1 MAIQDYS
8 PELLLRLYRQ
18 MLLVREFELR
28 AIAERRAGLIPGFI
42 HSCVGQEATAA
53 GACAA
58 LEPHDVIASTHRGH
72 GHLVAKGGEPKYMMA
87 ELAARTTGYCGGKGG
102 SLHMT
107 DFNLGILGANGIVGG
122 GIPIAVGAGL
132 AFQQRRE
139 PRVALSFF
147 GDGATNEGS
156 FHEALNLAG
165 LWKLPVVFFCENNLY
180 GEGTPQNKQAP
191 VADLAIRASSYAM
204 PGVTVDGNDVLA
216 VYEATKVAADRARS
230 GGGPTL
236 VEGKTYRQRGHYE
249 GDPMVYRSKAEMDEW
264 KGRDPVVSFRR
275 RLLSEAGIG
284 EGEVIALEKDVQA
297 LLNEAVAFAA
307 SSPKPAARDGAC
319 RRLRR
324 HARRTGLLVRAES
337 RLLPADRP
345 QAPLQC
351 QQRRRPFHQ
360 GDKGRHEHHHLQSSH
375 L

>member
-1 MAIQDYS
+1 MLITDYS
-8 PELLLRLYRQ
+8 TEKLLHLYRQ

-28 AIAERRAGLIPGFI
+28 AISERRAGLIPGFI

-58 LEPHDVIASTHRGH
+58 LGPDDVITSTHRGH

-132 AFQQRRE
+132 TFQQKRE

-165 LWKLPVVFFCENNLY
+165 LWKLPVIFFCENNLY
-180 GEGTPQNKQAP
+180 GEGTPQAKQAP

-216 VYEATKVAADRARS
+216 VYEATLAAVERART

-236 VEGKTYRQRGHYE
+236 IEGKTYRQRGHYE
-249 GDPMVYRSKAEMDEW
+249 GDPMIYRSKEEMDAW
-264 KGRDPVVSFRR
+264 KGRDPVVAFRA
-275 RLLSEAGIG
+275 RLLTEAGIP
-284 EGEVIALEKDVQA
+284 EAELVAVEQAVQTALD
-297 LLNEAVAFAA
+297 EAVVFAA
-307 SSPKPAARDGAC
+307 ASPKPAPETALAGVYGET
-319 RRLRR
+319 
-324 HARRTGLLVRAES
+324 HGGLV
-337 RLLPADRP
+337 
-345 QAPLQC
+345 
-351 QQRRRPFHQ
+351 F
-360 GDKGRHEHHHLQSSH
+360 
-375 L
+375 

>member
-1 MAIQDYS
+1 MSIKDYA

-58 LEPHDVIASTHRGH
+58 LGSDDVITSTHRGH

-107 DFNLGILGANGIVGG
+107 DFDLGILGANGIVGG

-132 AFQQRRE
+132 AFQQRKE

-156 FHEALNLAG
+156 FHEALNLAA
-165 LWKLPVVFFCENNLY
+165 LWKLPVIFFCENNLY
-180 GEGTPQNKQAP
+180 GEGTPQSKQAP
-191 VADLAIRASSYAM
+191 VADLAVRASSYAM

-216 VYEATKVAADRARS
+216 VYEATKLAVERARA

-236 VEGKTYRQRGHYE
+236 IEGKTYRQRGHYE
-249 GDPMVYRSKAEMDEW
+249 GDPMVYRTKAEMDEW
-264 KGRDPVVSFRR
+264 KGRDPVVAFRA
-275 RLLSEAGIG
+275 RLLDEAGLPESDILAV
-284 EGEVIALEKDVQA
+284 ERDVQA
-297 LLNEAVAFAA
+297 LLDEAVTYAA
-307 SSPKPAARDGAC
+307 ASPKPAPETALAGVYGETHDG
-319 RRLRR
+319 R
-324 HARRTGLLVRAES
+324 V
-337 RLLPADRP
+337 
-345 QAPLQC
+345 
-351 QQRRRPFHQ
+351 F
-360 GDKGRHEHHHLQSSH
+360 
-375 L
+375 

>member
-1 MAIQDYS
+1 MEISDY
-8 PELLLRLYRQ
+8 PVAQLLELYRK
-18 MLLVREFELR
+18 MLAVREFELR
-28 AIAERRAGLIPGFI
+28 AINERRAGLIPGFI
-42 HSCVGQEATAA
+42 HSCVGQEATAV

-58 LEPHDVIASTHRGH
+58 LEQTDVITSTHRGH

-122 GIPIAVGAGL
+122 GIPIAVGAAL
-132 AFQQRRE
+132 AFQQRKE

-180 GEGTPQNKQAP
+180 GEGTPQAKQAP

-216 VYEATKVAADRARS
+216 VYEATKAAVDRARA

-236 VEGKTYRQRGHYE
+236 IEGKTYRQRGHYE

-264 KGRDPVVSFRR
+264 KGRDPVSSFRA
-275 RLLSEAGIG
+275 RLLADGRVTEAEI
-284 EGEVIALEKDVQA
+284 IAIEKAVQLA
-297 LLNEAVAFAA
+297 LDEAVAFAA
-307 SSPKPAARDGAC
+307 SSPKPAPETALAGVYGET
-319 RRLRR
+319 
-324 HARRTGLLVRAES
+324 HGGLV
-337 RLLPADRP
+337 
-345 QAPLQC
+345 
-351 QQRRRPFHQ
+351 F
-360 GDKGRHEHHHLQSSH
+360 
-375 L
+375 

>member
-1 MAIQDYS
+1 MAIQNYS

-58 LEPHDVIASTHRGH
+58 LGPDDVITSTHRGH

-107 DFNLGILGANGIVGG
+107 DFDLGILGANGIVGG

-156 FHEALNLAG
+156 FHEALNLAA
-165 LWKLPVVFFCENNLY
+165 LWKLPVIFFCENNLY

-191 VADLAIRASSYAM
+191 VADLAVRASSYAM

-216 VYEATKVAADRARS
+216 VYEATKLAVERARS
-230 GGGPTL
+230 GAGPTL
-236 VEGKTYRQRGHYE
+236 IEGKTYRQRGHYE

-264 KGRDPVVSFRR
+264 KGRDPVVAFRA
-275 RLLSEAGIG
+275 RLLDEAHLP
-284 EGEVIALEKDVQA
+284 EADVLAVERDVQA
-297 LLNEAVAFAA
+297 LLDEAVTYAA
-307 SSPKPAARDGAC
+307 ASPKPAPETALAGVYGETHDG
-319 RRLRR
+319 R
-324 HARRTGLLVRAES
+324 V
-337 RLLPADRP
+337 
-345 QAPLQC
+345 
-351 QQRRRPFHQ
+351 F
-360 GDKGRHEHHHLQSSH
+360 
-375 L
+375 

>member
-1 MAIQDYS
+1 MAITDYS
-8 PELLLRLYRQ
+8 IDKLIHLYRQ

-28 AIAERRAGLIPGFI
+28 AISERRAGLIPGFI

-58 LEPHDVIASTHRGH
+58 LRPDDVITSTHRGH

-132 AFQQRRE
+132 TFQLKRE

-165 LWKLPVVFFCENNLY
+165 LWKLPVIFFCENNLY
-180 GEGTPQNKQAP
+180 GEGTPQAKQAP

-216 VYEATKVAADRARS
+216 VYEATLAAVERART

-236 VEGKTYRQRGHYE
+236 IEGKTYRQRGHYE
-249 GDPMVYRSKAEMDEW
+249 GDPMVYRSKEEMDEW
-264 KGRDPVVSFRR
+264 KGRDPVVAFRT
-275 RLLSEAGIG
+275 RLLTEAGIP
-284 EGEVIALEKDVQA
+284 EAEIIAVEQAVQTA
-297 LLNEAVAFAA
+297 LDEAVAFAA
-307 SSPKPAARDGAC
+307 ASPKPAPETALVGVYGET
-319 RRLRR
+319 
-324 HARRTGLLVRAES
+324 HGGLV
-337 RLLPADRP
+337 
-345 QAPLQC
+345 
-351 QQRRRPFHQ
+351 F
-360 GDKGRHEHHHLQSSH
+360 
-375 L
+375 